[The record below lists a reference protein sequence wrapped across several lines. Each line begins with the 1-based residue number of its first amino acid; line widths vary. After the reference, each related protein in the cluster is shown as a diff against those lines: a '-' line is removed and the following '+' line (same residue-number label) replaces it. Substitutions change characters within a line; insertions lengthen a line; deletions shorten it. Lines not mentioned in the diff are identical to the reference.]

1 MKTKIIILSVGL
13 FLLNSF
19 NVSAQMDCR
28 SMLGAHLTPFKKDGN
43 FLWAIEGTTGPGMMT
58 SPYDSLSKDKTKIR
72 GGMILAALDFGF
84 MQNKSH
90 IYLEGGYKNWQNS
103 DFVDQSEFTDSKHV
117 GMRQAFYSFST
128 EKTKIKL
135 GLHETRLGDFF
146 LIDERILGASIDQE
160 IGSFTV
166 NVRGGTVNK
175 SFARMGKFC
184 SNRHL
189 YSIINPDFTEKIGE
203 KVGETNLAG
212 IAINWN
218 PHHVKEKPKTNSTDE
233 FSDSNNDEFSSD
245 DEFSN
250 SNDEF
255 HENHDFNEFGGSDEF
270 TDIQKSKSKKKF
282 SIKNVG
288 FIVYDE
294 FGSQEYIPE
303 NKFYTGLLIDFDLP
317 FGIFMQ
323 TGAVY
328 QNMLN
333 NNTVVYIA
341 KLGKSISW
349 NNGSLTKISGAY
361 IGKSNIDN
369 NAIFQPLFSNLFI
382 GEVVRMDAPNFPL
395 WQAAIKHRFP
405 GKIKFHIAI
414 KAVGELENTKT
425 NEQDIEFGFL
435 VFKKHLKITIIGSR
449 IESLAFDN
457 DIIMARVELRLAF

>member
-1 MKTKIIILSVGL
+1 MKTRIVFISVII
-13 FLLNSF
+13 FLLSTLSA
-19 NVSAQMDCR
+19 SAQMDCR
-28 SMLGAHLTPFKKDGN
+28 SMLGAHLTPFKKDGTI
-43 FLWAIEGTTGPGMMT
+43 LWAVEGTMAPGIMT
-58 SPYDSLSKDKTKIR
+58 SPNDSLDNTR
-72 GGMILAALDFGF
+72 LNGGMLLGALDFGF

-90 IYLEGGYKNWQNS
+90 IYIEGGYKNWQNS
-103 DFVDQSEFTDSKHV
+103 DFVDKSKLTDSKHL
-117 GMRQAFYSFST
+117 GIRQAFYSFSN
-128 EKTKIKL
+128 EKTKIKV

-146 LIDERILGASIDQE
+146 LLDERILGASVDQE
-160 IGSFTV
+160 VGAFTV

-212 IAINWN
+212 FAINWN
-218 PHHVKEKPKTNSTDE
+218 PHHVKEKPKQSSTDE
-233 FSDSNNDEFSSD
+233 FSDSNNDEFSTD

-250 SNDEF
+250 SSDEF
-255 HENHDFNEFGGSDEF
+255 HENHDFNEFGSSDEF
-270 TDIQKSKSKKKF
+270 TDTKESKSKQK
-282 SIKNVG
+282 ITVKNVG

-294 FGSQEYIPE
+294 FGSDKYIPN
-303 NKFYTGLLIDFDLP
+303 NKLYTGMLVDLDLP

-333 NNTVVYIA
+333 NNALVYIA
-341 KLGKSISW
+341 KLGKSQSW

-361 IGKSNIDN
+361 IGKYNIDD
-369 NAIFQPLFSNLFI
+369 NAVFQPLFSNLFI

-395 WQAAIKHRFP
+395 WQATIKHRFT
-405 GKIKFHIAI
+405 GKMKFHIAV
-414 KAVGELENTKT
+414 KAVGELENAKA

-435 VFKKHLKITIIGSR
+435 ALKKHLKVTVIGSR
-449 IESLAFDN
+449 IESLTFDN
-457 DIIMARVELRLAF
+457 DVFMARVEVRVAF

>member
-1 MKTKIIILSVGL
+1 MKTKIVFVSIIIILIST
-13 FLLNSF
+13 FSA
-19 NVSAQMDCR
+19 SAQMDCR
-28 SMLGAHLTPFKKDGN
+28 STLGAHLTPFKKDGTI
-43 FLWAIEGTTGPGMMT
+43 LWAIEGTMAPGIMS
-58 SPYDSLSKDKTKIR
+58 SPYDSLENTKLN
-72 GGMILAALDFGF
+72 GGMVLAALDFGF

-90 IYLEGGYKNWQNS
+90 IYIEGGYKNWQNS
-103 DFVDQSEFTDSKHV
+103 DFVDKSKLTDSKHF
-117 GMRQAFYSFST
+117 GMRQAFYSFSNK
-128 EKTKIKL
+128 KTKIKV

-146 LIDERILGASIDQE
+146 LIDERILGASVDQE
-160 IGSFTV
+160 IGAFTV

-189 YSIINPDFTEKIGE
+189 YSIINPDFTEKIGD

-212 IAINWN
+212 FAINWN
-218 PHHVKEKPKTNSTDE
+218 PHHVKEKPQNNSTDE
-233 FSDSNNDEFSSD
+233 FTDSNNDEFSNND
-245 DEFSN
+245 
-250 SNDEF
+250 DEF

-270 TDIQKSKSKKKF
+270 ADTQEAKSKQKISL
-282 SIKNVG
+282 KNVG

-294 FGSQEYIPE
+294 FGSEKYIPE
-303 NKFYTGLLIDFDLP
+303 NKLYTGALVDLDLP
-317 FGIFMQ
+317 FGFFMQ

-333 NNTVVYIA
+333 NNALVYIA
-341 KLGKSISW
+341 KLGKSQSW

-361 IGKSNIDN
+361 IGKYNIDD

-395 WQAAIKHRFP
+395 WQAAVKHRFP
-405 GKIKFHIAI
+405 GKMKFHIAI
-414 KAVGELENTKT
+414 KAVGELENAKT

-435 VFKKHLKITIIGSR
+435 AFKKHLKATIIGSR

-457 DIIMARVELRLAF
+457 DVIMARIELRLAF

>member
-1 MKTKIIILSVGL
+1 MKTRVVFISVIIILISTL
-13 FLLNSF
+13 ST
-19 NVSAQMDCR
+19 SAQMDCR

-43 FLWAIEGTTGPGMMT
+43 FLWAVEGTTGPGMMT
-58 SPYDSLSKDKTKIR
+58 SPYDSLGKTKIR
-72 GGMILAALDFGF
+72 GGMVLAALDFGF

-90 IYLEGGYKNWQNS
+90 IYVEGGYKNWQNS
-103 DFVDQSEFTDSKHV
+103 DFVDESKFTDSKHF
-117 GMRQAFYSFST
+117 GMRQAFYSFSNK
-128 EKTKIKL
+128 KTKIKV

-146 LIDERILGASIDQE
+146 LIDERILGASVDKE
-160 IGSFTV
+160 IGAFTV

-189 YSIINPDFTEKIGE
+189 YSIINPDFTEKIGD

-212 IAINWN
+212 FAINWN
-218 PHHVKEKPKTNSTDE
+218 PHHIKEKSKASSTDE
-233 FSDSNNDEFSSD
+233 FSDSNN

-270 TDIQKSKSKKKF
+270 TDKQESKSKQKF
-282 SIKNVG
+282 SVKNVG

-294 FGSQEYIPE
+294 FGSEKYIPE
-303 NKFYTGLLIDFDLP
+303 NKLYTGLLVDFDLP
-317 FGIFMQ
+317 FGAFMQ
-323 TGAVY
+323 AGAVY

-361 IGKSNIDN
+361 IGKSNIDDD
-369 NAIFQPLFSNLFI
+369 AIFQPLFSNLFI
-382 GEVVRMDAPNFPL
+382 GEVVRMDAANFPL

-405 GKIKFHIAI
+405 GKMKFHIAI
-414 KAVGELENTKT
+414 KAVGELENAKT

-435 VFKKHLKITIIGSR
+435 AFKKHLKVTVIGSR

>member
-1 MKTKIIILSVGL
+1 MKTRIL
-13 FLLNSF
+13 LLVF
-19 NVSAQMDCR
+19 AFIAIGQAKAQMNCR
-28 SMLGAHLTPFKKDGN
+28 SMLGAHLTPFKKDGTI
-43 FLWAIEGTTGPGMMT
+43 LWAVEGTTAPGMMT
-58 SPYDSLSKDKTKIR
+58 SPYDSLGKTKIN

-90 IYLEGGYKNWQNS
+90 IYVEGGYKNWKNS
-103 DFVDQSEFTDSKHV
+103 DFVDKSKLTDSRHF
-117 GMRQAFYSFST
+117 GMRQAFYSFT
-128 EKTKIKL
+128 NKKTKIKI

-146 LIDERILGASIDQE
+146 LIDERILGASVDQE
-160 IGSFTV
+160 IGAFTV

-175 SFARMGKFC
+175 SFARMGRFC

-189 YSIINPDFTEKIGE
+189 YSIINPDFTEKIG
-203 KVGETNLAG
+203 KKAGETNLAG
-212 IAINWN
+212 FVINWN
-218 PHHVKEKPKTNSTDE
+218 PHYVKEKTETNSTDE
-233 FSDSNNDEFSSD
+233 FTDSNNDEFSSD

-250 SNDEF
+250 NSDEF
-255 HENHDFNEFGGSDEF
+255 HENHDFNEFGASDEF
-270 TDIQKSKSKKKF
+270 TDIQESKSKQK
-282 SIKNVG
+282 ITVKNVG

-294 FGSQEYIPE
+294 FGSEKYIPE
-303 NKFYTGLLIDFDLP
+303 NKFYTGLLVDLDLP
-317 FGIFMQ
+317 FGFFMQ

-333 NNTVVYIA
+333 NNTLVYIT
-341 KLGKSISW
+341 KLGKSQSW

-361 IGKSNIDN
+361 IGKSNIDD

-395 WQAAIKHRFP
+395 WQASIKHRFP
-405 GKIKFHIAI
+405 GKLKFYIAL

-435 VFKKHLKITIIGSR
+435 AFKNHLKVTLIGSR

-457 DIIMARVELRLAF
+457 NVFMPRLELRLAF